1 MPFREDLR
9 YFLDGLMFARCASS
23 RSGVFMTQAVS
34 NVIKVA
40 SGAKARAG
48 LLAANSAESA
58 LAPLPMDKS
67 GGDKSVSDKG
77 QDLKNAF
84 ELFNQMSEQ
93 LVDSYHLLENRVAE
107 LNEELSS
114 LSDRRLQELAEK
126 EKLANRLESL
136 LNFLPGGV
144 VVLDSSGRVSESN
157 PAAIDLLG
165 EPLVGELWRD
175 VIKRS
180 FAPRQDDGHEVS
192 LRDGRRISIQT
203 RNLGADGQIILL
215 TDQTET
221 RRLQGELSRHER
233 LSALGKMMGALA
245 HQIRTPLSSAMLYA
259 GHLCSGKLDD
269 ERRQQFSEKILGRLN
284 NIERQIQ
291 DMLFYVKGELALN
304 DVISVAQLQAE
315 LAEAMEVPLMTSEST
330 CEWVINCREQYIQ
343 CNRDALIGALLNLVN
358 NAIQSVERKAVL
370 RIEFNVYPQALADST
385 LNAELNTK
393 LNTEERRLWIRVC
406 DKGPGMSADLL
417 ASVGDLFVT
426 TKAQGT
432 GLGLSVVKAVA
443 RAHHGKFLLQSTV
456 GKGTCASLLLPFA
469 TFTS

>member
-1 MPFREDLR
+1 
-9 YFLDGLMFARCASS
+9 
-23 RSGVFMTQAVS
+23 MTQAVS
-34 NVIKVA
+34 NVIKVTSA
-40 SGAKARAG
+40 TKARTG
-48 LLAANSAESA
+48 LLAGEH
-58 LAPLPMDKS
+58 LVTPLVTDK
-67 GGDKSVSDKG
+67 GITEKG
-77 QDLKNAF
+77 QDLRSAF

-93 LVDSYHLLENRVAE
+93 LADSYHLLENRVAE
-107 LNEELSS
+107 LNEELST
-114 LSDRRLQELAEK
+114 LSDRRLEELAEK

-157 PAAIDLLG
+157 PAATDLLG
-165 EPLVGELWRD
+165 EPLQGELWRD
-175 VIKRS
+175 VIARS

-192 LRDGRRISIQT
+192 LHDGRRISIQT

-269 ERRQQFSEKILGRLN
+269 DRRQQFSEKILGRLN
-284 NIERQIQ
+284 NIERQVQ

-304 DVISVAQLQAE
+304 DVISVAQLQAD
-315 LAEAMEVPLMTSEST
+315 LAEAMEVPLMTSESR

-358 NAIQSVERKAVL
+358 NAIQAVDRKAVL
-370 RIEFNVYPQALADST
+370 RIEFNTYPHM
-385 LNAELNTK
+385 LNDPK
-393 LNTEERRLWIRVC
+393 LNSEEARLWIRVC
-406 DKGPGMSADLL
+406 DKGPGMPAELL
-417 ASVGDLFVT
+417 SSVGDLFVT

>member
-1 MPFREDLR
+1 
-9 YFLDGLMFARCASS
+9 
-23 RSGVFMTQAVS
+23 MTQAVS
-34 NVIKVA
+34 NVIRVGSA
-40 SGAKARAG
+40 IKARAG
-48 LLAANSAESA
+48 LLAADQGELQS
-58 LAPLPMDKS
+58 APLPTDKAIT
-67 GGDKSVSDKG
+67 GKG
-77 QDLKNAF
+77 QDLKSAF
-84 ELFNQMSEQ
+84 ELFNQMSVQ
-93 LVDSYHLLENRVAE
+93 LADSYHLLENRVAE

-114 LSDRRLQELAEK
+114 LSDRRLEELAEK

-165 EPLVGELWRD
+165 EPLQGELWRD
-175 VIKRS
+175 VIVRS

-192 LRDGRRISIQT
+192 LRDGRLISIQT

-259 GHLCSGKLDD
+259 GHLCSGKLD
-269 ERRQQFSEKILGRLN
+269 EVRRQQFSEKILGRLN
-284 NIERQIQ
+284 NIERQVQ

-304 DVISVAQLQAE
+304 DVISVAELQTA

-330 CEWVINCREQYIQ
+330 CEWIINCREQYIQ
-343 CNRDALIGALLNLVN
+343 CNREALIGALLNLVN
-358 NAIQSVERKAVL
+358 NAIQAVDRKASL
-370 RIEFNVYPQALADST
+370 RIEFNQFPQALNDQSVSSD
-385 LNAELNTK
+385 EP
-393 LNTEERRLWIRVC
+393 RLWIRVC
-406 DKGPGMSADLL
+406 DKGPGMPAELL
-417 ASVGDLFVT
+417 SSVGDLFVT

-443 RAHHGKFLLQSTV
+443 RAHHGKFLLQSTL

-469 TFTS
+469 NFSS

>member
-1 MPFREDLR
+1 
-9 YFLDGLMFARCASS
+9 
-23 RSGVFMTQAVS
+23 MTQAIS
-34 NVIKVA
+34 NVIKVGSA
-40 SGAKARAG
+40 IKARAG
-48 LLAANSAESA
+48 QLKAGANEPLATV
-58 LAPLPMDKS
+58 DKPITE
-67 GGDKSVSDKG
+67 KG
-77 QDLKNAF
+77 QDLKSAF
-84 ELFNQMSEQ
+84 ALFSQMSDQ
-93 LVDSYHLLENRVAE
+93 LADSYHLLENRVAE

-114 LSDRRLQELAEK
+114 LSDRRLEELAEK

-165 EPLVGELWRD
+165 EPLQGELWRD
-175 VIKRS
+175 VIVRC
-180 FAPRQDDGHEVS
+180 FAPRQGDGHEVS
-192 LRDGRRISIQT
+192 LRDGRLISIQT

-259 GHLCSGKLDD
+259 GHLCSGKLD
-269 ERRQQFSEKILGRLN
+269 EVRRQQFSEKILGRLN
-284 NIERQIQ
+284 NIERQVQ

-304 DVISVAQLQAE
+304 DVISVAELQSA
-315 LAEAMEVPLMTSEST
+315 LVEAMEVPLMTSEST
-330 CEWVINCREQYIQ
+330 CEWIINCREQYIR
-343 CNRDALIGALLNLVN
+343 CNREALIGALLNLVN
-358 NAIQSVERKAVL
+358 NAIQAVERKASL
-370 RIEFNVYPQALADST
+370 RIEFNLYPHALNDSKLSADES
-385 LNAELNTK
+385 
-393 LNTEERRLWIRVC
+393 RLWIRVC
-406 DKGPGMSADLL
+406 DKGPGMPSELL
-417 ASVGDLFVT
+417 SSVGDLFVT

-443 RAHHGKFLLQSTV
+443 RAHHGKFLLQSTL

-469 TFTS
+469 NFSS

>member
-1 MPFREDLR
+1 
-9 YFLDGLMFARCASS
+9 
-23 RSGVFMTQAVS
+23 MTQAAS
-34 NVIKVA
+34 NVIEVSGREVVGDTSKA
-40 SGAKARAG
+40 SASLTPLDSKTKTASRGRSG
-48 LLAANSAESA
+48 LLAGKAQSAQTAA
-58 LAPLPMDKS
+58 LPFNLPPIDKN
-67 GGDKSVSDKG
+67 GIAEKG

-93 LVDSYHLLENRVAE
+93 LANSYHLLENRVAE

-114 LSDRRLQELAEK
+114 LSDRRLAELAEK

-165 EPLVGELWRD
+165 EPLQGELWRD
-175 VIKRS
+175 VIKRC
-180 FAPRQDDGHEVS
+180 FAPRKDDGHEVS
-192 LRDGRRISIQT
+192 LHDGRRISIQT

-221 RRLQGELSRHER
+221 RRLQSELSRHER

-304 DVISVAQLQAE
+304 DVISVAQLQAD

-330 CEWVINCREQYIQ
+330 CEWVINCREEYIQ

-358 NAIQSVERKAVL
+358 NAIQAVEHKAQL
-370 RIEFNVYPQALADST
+370 RIEFNRFPQALNDSS
-385 LNAELNTK
+385 LSN
-393 LNTEERRLWIRVC
+393 EESRLWIRIC
-406 DKGPGMSADLL
+406 DKGPGMSAELL

-456 GKGTCASLLLPFA
+456 GKGTCASVLLPFA
-469 TFTS
+469 TFNS